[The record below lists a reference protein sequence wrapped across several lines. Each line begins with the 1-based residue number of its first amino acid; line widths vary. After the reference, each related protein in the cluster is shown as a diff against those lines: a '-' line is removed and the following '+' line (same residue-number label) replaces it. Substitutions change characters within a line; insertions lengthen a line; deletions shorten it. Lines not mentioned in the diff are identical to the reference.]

1 MADEK
6 QGKPQNLTV
15 VERAKAERNH
25 KMWQMRLA
33 LIQRG
38 QKAMQLKRY
47 SDAVVSY
54 EKYIRILELIFEVP
68 KGQQLTPEVF
78 KESAKTSEMSV
89 LASAYWDL
97 VRIYDTSPQYGDRQS
112 KCASQLALFAHLTPV
127 YTDIVKQAQEFVKTA
142 RQPERVKVFL
152 ASAGKTSRC
161 FIATAAYQ
169 SPNHS
174 DVMFL
179 RNYRDSVLK
188 QSFLGRKFI
197 YFYYRYSPKVACIL
211 DRHEFLKAPTRW
223 ALKFVIKCVRQKN
236 PRT

>member
-6 QGKPQNLTV
+6 QAKPINLSV
-15 VERAKAERNH
+15 VDRAKHERNL

-33 LIQRG
+33 LVQRG

-68 KGQQLTPEVF
+68 KGQNLTPEVF
-78 KESAKTSEMSV
+78 KESAKTSEMSI
-89 LASAYWDL
+89 LAGAYWDL
-97 VRIYDTSPQYGDRQS
+97 VRIYDTNPQYGEQQS
-112 KCASQLALFAHLTPV
+112 KCANQLALFAPLTPLHN
-127 YTDIVKQAQEFVKTA
+127 DIVKQAQEFVKNA
-142 RQPERVKVFL
+142 RQPDRVKIFL
-152 ASAGKTSRC
+152 ASAGKGSRC

-169 SPNHS
+169 SPIHS

-197 YFYYRYSPKVACIL
+197 YFYYRYSPQIACIL
-211 DRHEFLKAPTRW
+211 DRHEYLKAPTRW
-223 ALKFVIKCVRQKN
+223 ALKFVIKCVR
-236 PRT
+236 